1 MKNKYF
7 NIELE
12 FDKRKVDAT
21 IEDTISKNGKGYV
34 CSIEANNLTVA
45 NSNSHF
51 LRIVNGALV
60 NICDGSVLSRIL
72 GIIHRK
78 KFSPYI
84 GADLFISYV
93 EKCQYRQFFIGN
105 TREVLQGLKNNLTK
119 IDPKVDTM
127 RFEELPFKAV
137 DDFDYPA
144 IANMINEDKP
154 DIIWVSLGAPKQEFF
169 MEKLLP
175 HLNQGIMFGFGAIF
189 NFNSGIG
196 PVKRA
201 PYLMRLLHLEWFY
214 RAIEDPKKNIPRYW
228 GFIKILPLLI
238 SKEYKLL

>member
-1 MKNKYF
+1 MKNSYF
-7 NIELE
+7 NIKLE
-12 FDKRKVDAT
+12 FDKTIVNKI
-21 IEDTISKNGKGYV
+21 IEDTISNNGKGYV

-45 NSNSHF
+45 NKNSQF
-51 LRIVNGALV
+51 LRVVNGALI

-84 GADLFISYV
+84 GADLFINYIK
-93 EKCQYRQFFIGN
+93 KCQYRQFFIGN
-105 TREVLQGLKNNLTK
+105 TREVLDGLKTNLTK
-119 IDPKVDTM
+119 IDPKIYEM
-127 RFEELPFKAV
+127 CFEELPFSTV
-137 DDFDYPA
+137 DNFDYIA
-144 IANMINEDKP
+144 IARMINVDKP

-175 HLNQGIMFGFGAIF
+175 HINQGIMFGFGAIF

-201 PYLMRLLHLEWFY
+201 PEWMRFLHLEWFY
-214 RAIEDPKKNIPRYW
+214 RAIEDPKKNIPRYL
-228 GFIKILPLLI
+228 GFIKILPVLI
-238 SKEYKLL
+238 SKELKLL